1 MSRKNLIPK
10 LNAKI
15 HSAVTDEVVME
26 TIKSEGDRYRYRL
39 KDINRTDRIGGKTEN
54 KQRPIIVK
62 FAKYLEKRKVFNSKE
77 D

>member
-1 MSRKNLIPK
+1 MSRKNLILK

-15 HSAVTDEVVME
+15 HSVVTDEVVMQ
-26 TIKSEGDRYRYRL
+26 TIKSEMDIDIDV
-39 KDINRTDRIGGKTEN
+39 KDIDRTHRIGGKTEN

-62 FAKYLEKRKVFNSKE
+62 FAKYLERLKVFNSKG